1 MSAAPP
7 TPKATTT
14 GKRQPMDEGA
24 WQNEFGKH
32 RQRLEK
38 QKSCI
43 PKPAMA
49 APLGGSLKS
58 PRKVPVSPR
67 STPKTQKSETSS
79 GRASA
84 SMTLD
89 SLPAAERRV
98 CEDMIGVLFNKSEEE
113 GKSLLQAV
121 FLAAESKRLL
131 ANYGGVY
138 PSLDTMNGGSQVPSN
153 TGSIEEPP
161 RRQQ

>member
-1 MSAAPP
+1 M
-7 TPKATTT
+7 AT
-14 GKRQPMDEGA
+14 
-24 WQNEFGKH
+24 
-32 RQRLEK
+32 
-38 QKSCI
+38 S
-43 PKPAMA
+43 
-49 APLGGSLKS
+49 LGGSQKS

-67 STPKTQKSETSS
+67 STPKTQKMDGNSS

-138 PSLDTMNGGSQVPSN
+138 PSLDTMNGGSQAPSN
-153 TGSIEEPP
+153 TGSMVEAP
-161 RRQQ
+161 RRQE